1 MDLGDPE
8 AFWWLTGG
16 GMEDKAIELG
26 EIAATE
32 SMDALPAAD
41 VHLWGQGSQNP
52 TAALKGLSL
61 VVLAIRNNTDT

>member
-1 MDLGDPE
+1 MDLGDQE

-32 SMDALPAAD
+32 SMDALPAVD

-52 TAALKGLSL
+52 TAAL
-61 VVLAIRNNTDT
+61 